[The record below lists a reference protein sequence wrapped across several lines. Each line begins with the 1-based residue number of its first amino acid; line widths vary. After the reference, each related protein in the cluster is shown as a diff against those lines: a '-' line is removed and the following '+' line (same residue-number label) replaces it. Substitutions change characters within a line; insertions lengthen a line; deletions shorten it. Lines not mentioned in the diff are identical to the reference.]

1 MTKEIPT
8 DDSLRLESTPKFL
21 DKNGAYK
28 PFYIAQN
35 AKTEQRGEVFLS
47 DETNSTENADSGVTA
62 ATPAAVK
69 AANDNANT
77 RLSCVAA
84 NDQTVKS
91 DVTFEKTIHSPNK
104 AIDGNISGNAATA
117 TKLQTGRTITIKTKN
132 NDATTTTGT
141 FDGST
146 GITLNIDKI
155 DARAV
160 SEGTLPIDV
169 IPRGA
174 LERLVKVQDKA
185 ARFGL
190 TINGDGEHEG
200 VQLGDSV
207 LQIDTG
213 VMYIVVNEKKLN
225 SDDGYQEYKA
235 GTALSASEAEYA
247 KSAGSATTATTAGTA
262 TIAQK
267 VANAVTFNIL
277 NGSIN
282 GKYTTDEVTF
292 NGSAFSTVQI
302 DNRVY
307 NNFTAE
313 SSTAKG
319 VSGLVPAPRKDEKN
333 KFLCGDGTWKIA
345 GEVTGVKGDA
355 EANYR
360 VGQVNI
366 TADNVGALPTTGG
379 ALTGNVTMT
388 RDVGSYMGYI
398 LTASATGKSISF
410 VIGSDKK
417 TRGLYN
423 NNTNKWMVYADA
435 NDDVFLNGKA
445 TSATNADS
453 ATTASKLNKTL
464 SLTGPVTGNVSLS
477 ADGGQ
482 ANLATTIGNG
492 EIVTNMIHDG
502 AVVTNK
508 LGAGAVTAGKLG
520 NQAVETSKVKD
531 EAVTLA
537 KLQKDIGT
545 VYVGSSEPTDEH
557 IKVWIQV

>member
-1 MTKEIPT
+1 MAKGNPN
-8 DDSLRLESTPKFL
+8 DSSLRLESTPKFL
-21 DKNGAYK
+21 DKDGSYK
-28 PFYIAQN
+28 PFYIAPD
-35 AKTEQRGEVFLS
+35 ATDKKRGDVFLS
-47 DETNSTENADSGVTA
+47 DATNSSDSAATGVTA

-77 RLSCVAA
+77 RLSRTSTAA
-84 NDQTVKS
+84 QTVAGE
-91 DVTFEKTIHSPNK
+91 VTFNGTIHATK
-104 AIDGNISGNAATA
+104 QIDGNISGNAVTA
-117 TKLQTGRTITIKTKN
+117 NRLADGREIAIKTKS
-132 NDATTTTGT
+132 NDETKAFGT
-141 FDGST
+141 FDGSQN
-146 GITLNIDKI
+146 ITINIEHI

-160 SEGTLPIDV
+160 DKGMLPLEV
-169 IPRGA
+169 IPQGA
-174 LERLVKVQDKA
+174 LDRLVKVADKA
-185 ARFGL
+185 ARFKL
-190 TINGDGEHEG
+190 TTNN
-200 VQLGDSV
+200 VQEGDSV

-213 VMYIVVNEKKLN
+213 VMYIVVNEKALN
-225 SDDGYQEYKA
+225 SESGYQEYKA
-235 GTALSASEAEYA
+235 GTALEASHAVSATKAD
-247 KSAGSATTATTAGTA
+247 SAIKATTADTAA
-262 TIAQK
+262 VANK
-267 VANAVTFNIL
+267 VANAAKFSISKGSV
-277 NGSIN
+277 NGTA
-282 GKYTTDEVTF
+282 TTEEISFD
-292 NGSAFSTVQI
+292 GSAAKTISI
-302 DNRVY
+302 DNRIY
-307 NNFTAE
+307 NNFTAA
-313 SSTAKG
+313 SATANG
-319 VSGLVPAPRKDEKN
+319 GSGLVPAPAKGAQN
-333 KFLCGDGTWKIA
+333 KFLRGDGTWQVA
-345 GEVTGVKGDA
+345 GEVTGVKGNA
-355 EANYR
+355 ETSYR

-366 TADNVGALPTTGG
+366 TAANVGALPTTGG

-388 RDVGSYMGYI
+388 RDVASHMGYT
-398 LTASATGKSISF
+398 LTASATGRSISF

-423 NNTNKWMVYADA
+423 NNTNKWIVYVDA

-492 EIVTNMIHDG
+492 EIVANMIHDG

>member
-1 MTKEIPT
+1 MTKIIPS
-8 DDSLRLESTPKFL
+8 DESLRLDYTPKFL

-47 DETNSTENADSGVTA
+47 DATNSSENAETGVTA

-69 AANDNANT
+69 AANDNANN
-77 RLSCVAA
+77 RLNCVDTAA
-84 NDQTVKS
+84 QTVAS
-91 DVTFEKTIHSPNK
+91 EVTFNGTIHATK
-104 AIDGNISGNAATA
+104 QIDGSINGNAVTANRLKAGRNITIQTNNNPLTA
-117 TKLQTGRTITIKTKN
+117 TTGN
-132 NDATTTTGT
+132 
-141 FDGST
+141 FDGSQN
-146 GITLNIDKI
+146 ITFNIEKI
-155 DARAV
+155 DASAV
-160 SEGTLPIDV
+160 NTGLLPLEV
-169 IPRGA
+169 IPQGA
-174 LERLVKVQDKA
+174 LDRLVKVADKA
-185 ARFGL
+185 ARFAL
-190 TINGDGEHEG
+190 TTKKIQE
-200 VQLGDSV
+200 GDSV
-207 LQIDTG
+207 LQLDTG
-213 VMYIVVNEKKLN
+213 VMYIVVNENSLN
-225 SDDGYQEYKA
+225 NENGYQEYKA
-235 GTALSASEAEYA
+235 GTALEASHAA
-247 KSAGSATTATTAGTA
+247 SATKADSATKANSADTATTAN
-262 TIAQK
+262 K
-267 VANAVTFNIL
+267 VANGVTFNIL

-333 KFLCGDGTWKIA
+333 KFLCGDGTWKVA
-345 GEVTGVKGDA
+345 GEVTGVKGDT
-355 EANYR
+355 ETSYR

-366 TADNVGALPTTGG
+366 TAANVGALPTTGG

-388 RDVGSYMGYI
+388 RDVGSHMGYI

-557 IKVWIQV
+557 IKVWVQI

>member
-1 MTKEIPT
+1 MTKEIPS
-8 DDSLRLESTPKFL
+8 DESLRLESTPKFL

-47 DETNSTENADSGVTA
+47 DETNSTENAESGVTA

-77 RLSCVAA
+77 RLSCIASASQSV
-84 NDQTVKS
+84 NS
-91 DVTFEKTIHSPNK
+91 DVIFNGTIHSPIN
-104 AIDGNISGNAATA
+104 AIDGNISGNAGTA

-160 SEGTLPIDV
+160 SEGTLPINV
-169 IPRGA
+169 IPHGA
-174 LERLVKVQDKA
+174 LERLVKVKDQA

-190 TINGDGEHEG
+190 TTEGDDEHEG

-225 SDDGYQEYKA
+225 SDDGYQKYTA

-247 KSAGSATTATTAGTA
+247 KRAGSATTAATADTA
-262 TIAQK
+262 TK

-277 NGSIN
+277 DGSVNGGSRNNKVSFDGSSSPDTIN
-282 GKYTTDEVTF
+282 
-292 NGSAFSTVQI
+292 I
-302 DNRVY
+302 DNRTY
-307 NNFTAE
+307 SNFTAA
-313 SSTAKG
+313 SATAKG
-319 VSGLVPAPRKDEKN
+319 VSGLVPAPQKGEQN

-366 TADNVGALPTTGG
+366 TAANVGALPTAGG

-388 RDVGSYMGYI
+388 RDVASHMGYI

-410 VIGSDKK
+410 VIGSDKN
-417 TRGLYN
+417 TRGLYDN
-423 NNTNKWMVYADA
+423 TTNKWMVYADT
-435 NDDVFLNGKA
+435 NNQVYLNGKA
-445 TSATNADS
+445 TSATSADS
-453 ATTASKLNKTL
+453 ATTASKLNKILNL
-464 SLTGPVTGNVSLS
+464 SGDVAGKVSLS
-477 ADGGQ
+477 ADGGD
-482 ANLATTIGNG
+482 AILTTTIGS
-492 EIVTNMIHDG
+492 EKVITDMIK
-502 AVVTNK
+502 NS
-508 LGAGAVTAGKLG
+508 
-520 NQAVETSKVKD
+520 AVEASKIKN

-537 KLQKDIGT
+537 KLQRDIGT
-545 VYVGSSEPTDEH
+545 VSVSSTQPTDEH
-557 IKVWIQV
+557 VKIWVQV

>member
-1 MTKEIPT
+1 MTKTIPS
-8 DDSLRLESTPKFL
+8 DESLRLDYTPKFL

-47 DETNSTENADSGVTA
+47 DATNSSENAETGVTA

-69 AANDNANT
+69 AANDNANN
-77 RLSCVAA
+77 RLSRVDTAA
-84 NDQTVKS
+84 QTVAGE
-91 DVTFEKTIHSPNK
+91 VTFNSTIHATK
-104 AIDGNISGNAATA
+104 QIDGSINGNAATA
-117 TKLQTGRTITIKTKN
+117 NRLKPGRNITIQTHN
-132 NDATTTTGT
+132 NPLTATTGN
-141 FDGST
+141 FDGSQN
-146 GITLNIDKI
+146 ITLNIEKI
-155 DARAV
+155 DAGAV
-160 SEGTLPIDV
+160 NTGLLPLEV
-169 IPRGA
+169 IPQGA
-174 LERLVKVQDKA
+174 LDRLVKVANKA
-185 ARFGL
+185 ARFAL
-190 TINGDGEHEG
+190 TTKKIQE
-200 VQLGDSV
+200 GDSV
-207 LQIDTG
+207 LQLDTG
-213 VMYIVVNEKKLN
+213 VMYIVVNENSLN
-225 SDDGYQEYKA
+225 NESGYQEYKA
-235 GTALSASEAEYA
+235 GTALEASHAA
-247 KSAGSATTATTAGTA
+247 SATKADSADTATTAN
-262 TIAQK
+262 K
-267 VANAVTFNIL
+267 VANGVTFNIL
-277 NGSIN
+277 DGSVN
-282 GKYTTDEVTF
+282 GKYTTNEVTF
-292 NGSAFSTVQI
+292 NGSTTSTVQI

-307 NNFTAE
+307 RNFIAA

-319 VSGLVPAPRKDEKN
+319 LSGLVPAPEKGTKN
-333 KFLCGDGTWKIA
+333 KFLCCDGSWQAA
-345 GEVTGVKGDA
+345 GGVTGVKGDT
-355 EANYR
+355 ETGYR

-366 TADNVGALPTTGG
+366 TAANVGALPTTGG

-388 RDVGSYMGYI
+388 RDVASHMGYI
-398 LTASATGKSISF
+398 LTASATGKSVSF
-410 VIGSDKK
+410 VIGSDKS

-423 NNTNKWMVYADA
+423 NNANKWMVYADA
-435 NDDVFLNGKA
+435 NDKVFLNGKA

-477 ADGGQ
+477 AEGGQ

-557 IKVWIQV
+557 IKVWVQI

>member
-1 MTKEIPT
+1 MTKIIPR
-8 DDSLRLESTPKFL
+8 DESLRLDYTPKFL

-47 DETNSTENADSGVTA
+47 DATNSSENAETGVTA

-69 AANDNANT
+69 AANDNANN
-77 RLSCVAA
+77 RLSRVDTAA
-84 NDQTVKS
+84 QTVAS
-91 DVTFEKTIHSPNK
+91 EVTFNGTIHATK
-104 AIDGNISGNAATA
+104 QIDGSINGNAVTA
-117 TKLQTGRTITIKTKN
+117 NRLKAGRNITIQTKN
-132 NDATTTTGT
+132 NPLTATTGN
-141 FDGST
+141 FDGSQN
-146 GITLNIDKI
+146 ITFNIEKI

-160 SEGTLPIDV
+160 NTGLLPLEV
-169 IPRGA
+169 IPQGA
-174 LERLVKVQDKA
+174 LDKLVKVADKA
-185 ARFGL
+185 ARFAL
-190 TINGDGEHEG
+190 TTKKIQE
-200 VQLGDSV
+200 GDSV
-207 LQIDTG
+207 LQLDTG
-213 VMYIVVNEKKLN
+213 VMYIVVNENSLN
-225 SDDGYQEYKA
+225 NENGYQEYKA
-235 GTALSASEAEYA
+235 GTALEASHAA
-247 KSAGSATTATTAGTA
+247 SATKADSATKANSADTATTAN
-262 TIAQK
+262 K
-267 VANAVTFNIL
+267 VANGVTFNIL

-282 GKYTTDEVTF
+282 GKHTTDEVTF
-292 NGSAFSTVQI
+292 NGSASSTVQI

-307 NNFTAE
+307 NNFTAA
-313 SSTAKG
+313 SATTDG
-319 VSGLVPAPRKDEKN
+319 VSGLVPAPKKGDQN
-333 KFLCGDGTWKIA
+333 KFLCGNGTWKIA

-355 EANYR
+355 EASYR

-366 TADNVGALPTTGG
+366 TAANVGALPTAGG

-388 RDVGSYMGYI
+388 RDVGSHMGYI

-508 LGAGAVTAGKLG
+508 LGAEAVTAGKLG

-537 KLQKDIGT
+537 KLQRDIGT
-545 VYVGSSEPTDEH
+545 VSVSSTQPTDEH
-557 IKVWIQV
+557 VKVWIQI